1 MAVSSFNRRQWAS
14 QSLRVTAK
22 ELSIV
27 GPQGKNSA
35 IAERF
40 SKYQKAAEEIS
51 TDKKKAVEGVALHPG
66 TLSALKKRWEAEQ
79 PFTSDQIPHT
89 PSANTPPRST
99 NSAHANFLSKV
110 NEMEK
115 TPQRDTADRDKTNV
129 PLSSLKMMFE
139 SKVSEESLQPSGSD
153 PDQMD
158 LGDKG
163 VSETAVETTPLRER
177 MALYQA
183 AVSKQDVSSSSCGQ
197 SEVDT
202 EARAYRVKQKENV
215 PPVLPDVPSSP
226 DPESRKTPTTD
237 NSSSVA
243 TPVSEQNKP
252 KFSLPQRESCVM
264 CTKTVY
270 PLERLVAN
278 QQIYH
283 NSCFRCTHCNTK
295 LSLANYASLHNVV
308 YCKPH
313 FCQLFKAK
321 GNYDEGFGL
330 RPHKELWDTRGEDAE
345 DQVDSKELLANASSP
360 MVEESPCVKVNVLTA
375 SLETRAQDASERMEK
390 PVETRRL
397 KISWP
402 PRADS
407 EDASS
412 QSGGCALTEEAA
424 VCPSRPK
431 WPPEGDKSPL
441 CTEKAELPET
451 RRSSS
456 LKERSRPFA
465 VTSPASALPQG
476 DSSPLCAEKE
486 GFSDVRRSASLPER
500 SRPCSSSRPT
510 SAVNPP
516 SLIPPAQPQ
525 LLHEEGISEKPG
537 QEEVKEEEVE
547 RKCDDGATE
556 EKDQPE
562 EEETPSFTCQ
572 STSLD
577 DTPPSSPLSEGQSSS
592 GFEQKHSQDVGFFD
606 GEEEQD
612 ECVEDVI
619 RKNRYYEE
627 DDDDDDEDNDDD

>member
-51 TDKKKAVEGVALHPG
+51 TDKKKAVEGVTLHPG

-79 PFTSDQIPHT
+79 PFSSDQIPHT
-89 PSANTPPRST
+89 PSAYTPPRSA
-99 NSAHANFLSKV
+99 NSANANFLSKV

-153 PDQMD
+153 PDKMD

-163 VSETAVETTPLRER
+163 VFETAVETTPLRER

-183 AVSKQDVSSSSCGQ
+183 AVSKLDVSSSSCGQ

-215 PPVLPDVPSSP
+215 PPVLLDVPSSP

-237 NSSSVA
+237 NSDVA
-243 TPVSEQNKP
+243 TPVSEQTKTVK
-252 KFSLPQRESCVM
+252 KFSLPPRESCVM

-321 GNYDEGFGL
+321 GNYEEGFGL

-360 MVEESPCVKVNVLTA
+360 TVEESPCVKVNVLAA

-441 CTEKAELPET
+441 CIEKAELPDS
-451 RRSSS
+451 RRSTS
-456 LKERSRPFA
+456 LKERSRPFS
-465 VTSPASALPQG
+465 VTSPASALPPG
-476 DSSPLCAEKE
+476 DSSPLCAGKE
-486 GFSDVRRSASLPER
+486 VFADVRRSASLQER

-510 SAVNPP
+510 SDVNPP

-525 LLHEEGISEKPG
+525 LLQEEGVCEEPG
-537 QEEVKEEEVE
+537 QEEMEEEEVE
-547 RKCDDGATE
+547 CKRDDGATE
-556 EKDQPE
+556 EKDQLE
-562 EEETPSFTCQ
+562 EEEPPSFTCQ

-577 DTPPSSPLSEGQSSS
+577 DTPPSSPLSEGESSS

-606 GEEEQD
+606 DEEEQD

-627 DDDDDDEDNDDD
+627 DDDNDDDD